1 MTDKQFE
8 DCKRRVQALLDEWAF
23 GKDRKGP
30 RIPSL
35 KDWIIVV
42 RYSREGI
49 QMPDGDEAGAQ
60 VVSSWFYKTAEIDF
74 NCLNLH
80 DLTTVEIERT
90 VLHELCHLL
99 VNEMREW
106 GGKYGEREEAWS
118 HHEERVVTDLSM
130 AFLQTK
136 YWERES
142 LEGPGRVDD
151 EAGANGEVGE

>member
-8 DCKRRVQALLDEWAF
+8 DTKRRVQALLDEWAF
-23 GKDRKGP
+23 GKEGKAP

-35 KDWIIVV
+35 RDWIIVV
-42 RYSREGI
+42 RYSREAI
-49 QMPDGDEAGAQ
+49 HTEDGDEAGAQ

-74 NCLNLH
+74 NCMDLH
-80 DLTTVEIERT
+80 DLATVEIERT

-106 GGKYGEREEAWS
+106 GGKYGERTEAWS

-130 AFLQTK
+130 AFLQSK
-136 YWERES
+136 YWSRQEE
-142 LEGPGRVDD
+142 DD
-151 EAGANGEVGE
+151 QGTASGEVGE